1 MKRGRKLLLKLL
13 VSGSYPLVDYVK
25 DEIQKRR
32 DSVQN
37 LVVQEVS
44 SLHILNHPNY
54 INNDDILI
62 CGVVLAERLKKL
74 NVRGYI
80 VPLRVQT
87 QDFIKALMEASKYS
101 KKVCV
106 VNYYKEFIN
115 EDKNYNEVKLKEIL
129 GLNIEQHVY
138 TSAENAEEVVKELSK
153 DTQNVIIGSGLI
165 VNLAKKHGMK
175 GILWYDQETIQLA
188 VGIAFDILRA
198 KVLERSNQ
206 KRQSIVMENF
216 HDGIISLNQMNRI
229 ININQAAIKIL
240 ELEQDKNYE
249 SNYISEILDKGELLE
264 EILSPKEAKDSI
276 LKYKNKSLMMDKHII
291 HVDKTV
297 DGNIIILSDIEALQQ
312 KENKVRR
319 KLNKKY
325 EGAIYTFDDIIGQSN
340 QTIKAKMK
348 AQKFA
353 RADAN
358 VLILG
363 ESGTGKELFAQSIH
377 NASNRFN
384 QPFIAVNCAAIPE
397 NLLESEF
404 FGYSEGA
411 FTGAIKGG
419 KPGLFEIAHNGT
431 LFLDE
436 IGELPLSMQAKLLR
450 VLQEKN
456 VRRVGASTSVP
467 VDVRIISATNV
478 NLIEGVRS
486 KEFRMDLY
494 YRIAVLNLFLP
505 DLNKRKEDIGLL
517 LRNYTNKNYKR
528 LSPIIDKYFDSL
540 VSILESHNWEGNVR
554 EFENTIER
562 LFAYIGPDNEIEENL
577 IIEYLEESIKENE
590 YLLYETQS
598 INETFQQTMKEIEV
612 LKIKEILEQTNG
624 NKKEAAD
631 ILGISRSTLW
641 RKMNEFNLK

>member
-1 MKRGRKLLLKLL
+1 MLKLL

-37 LVVQEVS
+37 LVLQEVS

>member
-1 MKRGRKLLLKLL
+1 MLKLL

-198 KVLERSNQ
+198 KMLERSNQ

-528 LSPIIDKYFDSL
+528 LSHIIDKYFDSL

>member
-1 MKRGRKLLLKLL
+1 MLKLL

-377 NASNRFN
+377 NASNRYN

-517 LRNYTNKNYKR
+517 LRNYTNKNYKG

-540 VSILESHNWEGNVR
+540 VSILESHSWEGNVR

-562 LFAYIGPDNEIEENL
+562 LFAYIGSDNEIEENL

>member
-1 MKRGRKLLLKLL
+1 MLKLL

>member
-1 MKRGRKLLLKLL
+1 MLKLL

-517 LRNYTNKNYKR
+517 LRNYTNKNYKG

-562 LFAYIGPDNEIEENL
+562 LFAYIGPDDEIEENL

>member
-1 MKRGRKLLLKLL
+1 MLKLL

-129 GLNIEQHVY
+129 GLNIEQYVY

-165 VNLAKKHGMK
+165 VNLAKKHGMR

-562 LFAYIGPDNEIEENL
+562 LFAYIGPDDEIEENHL
-577 IIEYLEESIKENE
+577 IEYLEESIKENE

>member
-1 MKRGRKLLLKLL
+1 MLKLL

-138 TSAENAEEVVKELSK
+138 TSAEHAEEVVKELSK

-377 NASNRFN
+377 NASNRYN

-517 LRNYTNKNYKR
+517 LRNYTNKNYKG

-540 VSILESHNWEGNVR
+540 VSILESHSWEGNVR

-562 LFAYIGPDNEIEENL
+562 LFAYIGSDNEIEENL

>member
-1 MKRGRKLLLKLL
+1 MLKLL

-62 CGVVLAERLKKL
+62 CGVVLAERLRKL

-87 QDFIKALMEASKYS
+87 QDFIKALMEASNYS

-138 TSAENAEEVVKELSK
+138 TSAEHAEVVVKELSK

-188 VGIAFDILRA
+188 VGIAFDILKA
-198 KVLERSNQ
+198 KMLERSNQ

-276 LKYKNKSLMMDKHII
+276 LKYKNKSLMVDKHII

-297 DGNIIILSDIEALQQ
+297 DGNIIILSDVEALQQ

-325 EGAIYTFDDIIGQSN
+325 EGAIYTFDDIIGRSN

-456 VRRVGASTSVP
+456 VRRVGASSSVP

-528 LSPIIDKYFDSL
+528 LSPIIDKYFDPL

>member
-1 MKRGRKLLLKLL
+1 MTLLKLL
-13 VSGSYPLVDYVK
+13 VSGSYPLVEYVK
-25 DEIQKRR
+25 EEIQKRR
-32 DSVQN
+32 DSVEN
-37 LVVQEVS
+37 LVVQEVD
-44 SLHILNHPNY
+44 SLHILNNPNY

-62 CGVVLAERLKKL
+62 CGVVLAERLRNL
-74 NVRGYI
+74 NARGYI

-87 QDFIKALMEASKYS
+87 QDFIKALIEASKYS
-101 KKVCV
+101 KKVCI

-115 EDKNYNEVKLKEIL
+115 EETNFDKGKLK
-129 GLNIEQHVY
+129 GLLDINIQQHVY
-138 TSAENAEEVVKELSK
+138 TSAAHAEEVVKDLSK

-165 VNLAKKHGMK
+165 VNLAKKHALK
-175 GILWYDQETIQLA
+175 GVLWYDEETIQLA
-188 VGIAFDILRA
+188 VGIAFDILKA

-206 KRQSIVMENF
+206 KRQSIIMEKF
-216 HDGIISLNQMNRI
+216 HDGIINLNQVNRI
-229 ININQAAIKIL
+229 ININQAAINL
-240 ELEQDKNYE
+240 LGLDRDKNYE
-249 SNYISEILDKGELLE
+249 SLYISEILDKGELLE
-264 EILSPKEAKDSI
+264 EILSPTELTDGI
-276 LKYKNKSLMMDKHII
+276 VKYKNKSIMIDKQTIQTNGLN
-291 HVDKTV
+291 DGTV
-297 DGNIIILSDIEALQQ
+297 ILLSDIETLQQ

-325 EGAIYTFDDIIGQSN
+325 EGATYTFDHIIGQSTH
-340 QTIKAKMK
+340 TIKAKMK

-353 RADAN
+353 KADAN

-377 NASNRFN
+377 NASKRAN

-404 FGYSEGA
+404 FGYSDGA

-456 VRRVGASTSVP
+456 VRRVGAATSVP

-478 NLIEGVRS
+478 NLIEGVKS

-505 DLNKRKEDIGLL
+505 DLNQRKDDIGLL
-517 LRNYTNKNYKR
+517 FKNYTKNNYSELFPLIEKHF
-528 LSPIIDKYFDSL
+528 KVL
-540 VSILESHNWEGNVR
+540 VPILENHYWEGNVR

-562 LFAYIGPDNEIEENL
+562 LFAYIGGDDKIDQASL
-577 IIEYLEESIKENE
+577 IEYLEESIKEND
-590 YLLYETQS
+590 YLLNQTQP
-598 INETFQQTMKEIEV
+598 INETFQQTMKDIE
-612 LKIKEILEQTNG
+612 LTKIKEVLEQTNG

-631 ILGISRSTLW
+631 LLGISRSTLW
-641 RKMNEFNLK
+641 RKLNELNIK